1 MDKQKYYLGLDM
13 GTSSVGWAVTDG
25 QYNILRKKGKD
36 LWGVR
41 EFEEAKTAVE
51 RRTNRVSRRRRQR
64 EVVRIGMLK
73 DFFQEE
79 INKVDPNFYQRL
91 ENSKYWLED
100 KDEEVKTP
108 NGLFNDKNYKD
119 KDYFKQ
125 YPTVFH
131 LRKELIIN
139 SEPHDV
145 RLVYLALLNMFK
157 HRGHFLNASL
167 GSDDN
172 GQSMQEA
179 LYIMASSLEEV
190 AGICL
195 PSIDPSKLEEI
206 LSNRDYSRTRKKE
219 TIAELINIQ
228 KGQKKELECIQAICG
243 LKIDAKKIF
252 EELEEK
258 VEICFSDFG
267 FEDKIPEIIEKLG
280 DERFSV
286 IQALK
291 EIYDLGTLAGIMKG
305 SQYLS
310 EARVKEYEK
319 HAKDLQIL
327 KAVIKKYKSKEEYN
341 KMFRESEAG
350 SYSAYVNSFN
360 AGKKQRRNFGTGAPR
375 KRETFYAYVKKQLKD
390 LPETDEQVL
399 YILDEIS
406 KETFMPKQLTASNGV
421 IPNQVHLKE
430 MKKILSNAETY
441 LPFLKEKDESNLTI
455 SERIIALFSFQIPY
469 YIGPTSE
476 NSKKN
481 NGNGWVVR
489 KEEGAVLPWNYED
502 KIDVKATAEAF
513 ISRMV
518 RRCTFISGEQVLP
531 KCSLEYEAYCVLN
544 EINNLKINDEKISVE
559 LKQKIYVDLF
569 EKGKKVTRNQLEKYL
584 VGCGALTENDKLTG
598 IDININNSLSS
609 YGKFLKIFGD
619 DMKKDTYKKMAE
631 DIIFWST
638 LYGDSKA
645 FLKAQIKEHYPELSE
660 ENLKLVLG
668 LKFKDWG
675 NLSKELLELP
685 GCEKGIGEKL
695 SLIRALWETNNN
707 FMELLYSPDFT
718 FKEELEERQNQMKK
732 GLSDFD
738 LDDLNDWYF
747 SAPVKKMIWQTIKII
762 KEIEYVMGHAP
773 EKVFIEMTRSDEQ
786 KGDLGRKNSREKQ
799 LIELYKNIK
808 DETHLWKEEIEK
820 AGASGTIKSKK
831 MYLYFLQMGR
841 DMYTGQPI
849 DLDDLFNDNLYDID
863 HIYPRHFVKDDNIN
877 NNLVLVNK
885 QSNAH
890 KSDIYPLEPRIRNSE
905 KVRQLWKLLNEK
917 KLLSDEKYRRLL
929 GTKEFTEEQKADFI
943 ARQLVETGQATKGV
957 ADILKQVL
965 PSTEIVYSKAGNVS
979 SFRQDRDFIKNRNVN
994 ELHHAKDAYLNI
1006 VVGNVYLTKFTKS
1019 PLNYIKTEYS
1029 QKNNSYHLYKMF
1041 DYDVERNGEKAW
1053 VAAKDGNPGTISTVR
1068 KMMSKNTPIVT
1079 RQSFVGHGSIANATL
1094 YGKNQTKDEG
1104 YIPLKISDSKMLDVK
1119 KYGGY
1124 SSVSTAYFFLVE
1136 RKVKGKSVRTIETLP
1151 IYMKEIVD
1159 KDPSQL
1165 EQYCVDALG
1174 FTEEFSIRVRKINIQ
1189 SLVKLNGYYVH
1200 LSGKTG
1206 KQFSLRNAVNLIV
1219 DDSWSGYIKLIEKF
1233 AESKNISN
1241 EITKE
1246 KNIEFY
1252 EYLSKK
1258 LNSTLFLLKPNNIAL
1273 RVTEG
1278 RESFNK
1284 LSIEKQVFVLG
1295 QILILSSIGTNTADL
1310 SLIGGSSSSGKMYLG
1325 KDISNKKEIV
1335 LVNQSVTGL
1344 FESRVN
1350 LQTV

>member
-13 GTSSVGWAVTDG
+13 GTSSVGWAVTDD

-51 RRTNRVSRRRRQR
+51 RRTNRISRRRRQR

-131 LRKELIIN
+131 LRKELIVN
-139 SEPHDV
+139 SNPHDV

-172 GQSMQEA
+172 GQSMQES
-179 LYIMASSLEEV
+179 LYVMTNSLEEV
-190 AGICL
+190 AGVCL
-195 PSIDPSKLEEI
+195 PPIDSSKLEEI

-258 VEICFSDFG
+258 VDICFSDFG

-305 SQYLS
+305 FQYLS

-327 KAVIKKYKSKEEYN
+327 KSVIKKYKSKEEYN

-360 AGKKQRRNFGTGAPR
+360 SDKKQRRNFGTGAPR
-375 KRETFYAYVKKQLKD
+375 KRETFYAYVKKQLKE
-390 LPETDEQVL
+390 LPETDEQVQ

-421 IPNQVHLKE
+421 IPNQVHLRE

-441 LPFLKEKDESNLTI
+441 LPFLKEKDESNLTV
-455 SERIIALFSFQIPY
+455 SERIIALFSFQVPY

-489 KEEGAVLPWNYED
+489 KEEGVVLPWNYED
-502 KIDVKATAEAF
+502 KIDVKATAEEF

-518 RRCTFISGEQVLP
+518 RRCTYISGEQVLP

-544 EINNLKINDEKISVE
+544 EINNLKINDEKISID

-584 VGCGALTENDKLTG
+584 VGCGALTENDKLSG

-609 YGKFLKIFGD
+609 YGKFLRIFGD
-619 DMKKDTYKKMAE
+619 DMKKDAYKKMAE

-645 FLKAQIKEHYPELSE
+645 FLKAQIQEHYPELTE

-685 GCEKGIGEKL
+685 GCEKGVGEKL
-695 SLIRALWETNNN
+695 SLIRALWETNYN
-707 FMELLYSPDFT
+707 FMELLYSTEFT
-718 FKEELEERQNQMKK
+718 FKEELEERQNQIKK
-732 GLSDFD
+732 GLSDFG

-762 KEIEYVMGHAP
+762 REIEYVMGSAP
-773 EKVFIEMTRSDEQ
+773 KKVFIEMTRSDEQ

-799 LIELYKNIK
+799 LLDLYKNIK

-849 DLDDLFNDNLYDID
+849 DLEDLFNDNLYDID

-890 KSDIYPLEPRIRNSE
+890 KSDVYPLEPRIRNSE

-1019 PLNYIKTEYS
+1019 PLNYIKNEYS
-1029 QKNNSYHLYKMF
+1029 QQNNSYHLYKMF

-1053 VAAKDGNPGTISTVR
+1053 VAAKEGKPGTIATVR

-1079 RQSFVGHGSIANATL
+1079 RQSFVKQGSLSAATL
-1094 YGKNQTKDEG
+1094 WGKNIAKEG
-1104 YIPLKISDSKMLDVK
+1104 SYFPIKSSDVRLKNVQ
-1119 KYGGY
+1119 KYGGNKDI
-1124 SSVSTAYFFLVE
+1124 SAAYFFLVQST
-1136 RKVKGKSVRTIETLP
+1136 KNNKIKRTIETLP
-1151 IYMKEIVD
+1151 VYLKEAVKKEPLLLEKYC
-1159 KDPSQL
+1159 KD
-1165 EQYCVDALG
+1165 VLG
-1174 FTEEFSIRVRKINIQ
+1174 YTGEFSIRVRKINIQ
-1189 SLVKLNGYYVH
+1189 ALIKINGYYANISAK
-1200 LSGKTG
+1200 SGK
-1206 KQFSLRNAVNLIV
+1206 QLVLRNAVNMVLDNKWV
-1219 DDSWSGYIKLIEKF
+1219 KYAKLIEKYNADKEIPKGVT
-1233 AESKNISN
+1233 AELNKELYVYLLDKHNSTIFKNKPNGIGEKLSGGKELFDNLNLEEQISVLN
-1241 EITKE
+1241 EI
-1246 KNIEFY
+1246 
-1252 EYLSKK
+1252 
-1258 LNSTLFLLKPNNIAL
+1258 
-1273 RVTEG
+1273 
-1278 RESFNK
+1278 
-1284 LSIEKQVFVLG
+1284 FVL
-1295 QILILSSIGTNTADL
+1295 SSFGTRTADL
-1310 SLIGGSSSSGKMYLG
+1310 CKIGGSGRTGYMLINKEIM
-1325 KDISNKKEIV
+1325 SNKELI
-1335 LVNQSVTGL
+1335 LINQSTAGL
-1344 FESRVN
+1344 FESRID
-1350 LQTV
+1350 LLTV